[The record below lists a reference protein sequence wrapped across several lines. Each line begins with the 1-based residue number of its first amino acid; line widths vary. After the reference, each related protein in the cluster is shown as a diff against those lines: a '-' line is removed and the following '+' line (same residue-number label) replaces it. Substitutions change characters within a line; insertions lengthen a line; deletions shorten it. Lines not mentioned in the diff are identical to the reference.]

1 MSSIKKIKYI
11 KKVYVILI
19 SLQLILISGLR
30 DVSVG
35 SDTVNYK
42 STFYSA
48 QNMSYFKFLNL
59 SDRDYGYYSFH
70 WLFSNIF
77 NNFQVYL
84 ILIAILSMSSI
95 GFFIY
100 KNSDHILMSFLIFES
115 LFFNFFLTGIRQT
128 LAISILLVSWEF
140 IKKRK
145 FAPFLFIVLLSA
157 TFHQSALIFLPFYF
171 IAYKKI
177 SNKYIG
183 IFIILLHM
191 AFIFKNQILHFLQE
205 VGGYAEYQEYAGAG
219 TYNFTLM
226 MILIFIVAIILRNVA
241 LKRNSHMT
249 LYYNALFISL
259 LLIPVTY
266 INPSLMRIVMYF
278 NIFITILIPGIIESF
293 KSKDRVLV
301 YVVSITVLFG
311 LYVTT
316 LTEYK
321 FFWQ

>member
-1 MSSIKKIKYI
+1 
-11 KKVYVILI
+11 
-19 SLQLILISGLR
+19 
-30 DVSVG
+30 
-35 SDTVNYK
+35 
-42 STFYSA
+42 
-48 QNMSYFKFLNL
+48 
-59 SDRDYGYYSFH
+59 
-70 WLFSNIF
+70 
-77 NNFQVYL
+77 
-84 ILIAILSMSSI
+84 
-95 GFFIY
+95 
-100 KNSDHILMSFLIFES
+100 
-115 LFFNFFLTGIRQT
+115 
-128 LAISILLVSWEF
+128 
-140 IKKRK
+140 
-145 FAPFLFIVLLSA
+145 
-157 TFHQSALIFLPFYF
+157 
-171 IAYKKI
+171 
-177 SNKYIG
+177 
-183 IFIILLHM
+183 M